1 MLKKIILIIFLSI
14 NLIEPLFAAT
24 KEEIINNL
32 IKTKNLTFDFKQT
45 IDKKTEEGNCIIE
58 YPKKIYC
65 LYNNFNKKIMVSN
78 GKSLVIKNQTNNQ
91 YYRYPLKRTPLEL
104 ILDKNYL
111 INQIKNVKGR
121 IVDNKYFNFT
131 LVNNDNKI
139 NIFFDNQTLNL
150 IGWQTEDIYQNLV
163 ITFMS
168 KIKVNQ
174 KIDKN
179 VFKLPQMNWAI
190 SFFRIS
196 DLKTVIP
203 LDK

>member
-1 MLKKIILIIFLSI
+1 MIKKIIFFFLFLIFFNPLNATIKEQIIS
-14 NLIEPLFAAT
+14 NLE
-24 KEEIINNL
+24 
-32 IKTKNLTFDFKQT
+32 KTNNLTFNFKQT
-45 IDKKTEEGNCIIE
+45 IDEKSEEGSCIIE

-65 LYNNFNKKIMVSN
+65 LYDNFNKKIMVSN

-91 YYRYPLKRTPLEL
+91 FYLYPLKKTPLEL

-111 INQIKNVKGR
+111 INQIKNLEGR
-121 IVDNKYFNFT
+121 IIDNKYFNFT
-131 LVNNDNKI
+131 ISNNDNKI

-163 ITFMS
+163 ITFIS

-179 VFKLPQMNWAI
+179 VFKLPQMN
-190 SFFRIS
+190 
-196 DLKTVIP
+196 
-203 LDK
+203 

>member
-1 MLKKIILIIFLSI
+1 MTKKIIVISLFFSFF
-14 NLIEPLFAAT
+14 NPLQAAL
-24 KEEIINNL
+24 KEEIILNL
-32 IKTKNLTFDFKQT
+32 KKTNNLTFDFKQT

-111 INQIKNVKGR
+111 INQIKNVEGR

-131 LVNNDNKI
+131 IVNNDNKI

-179 VFKLPQMNWAI
+179 VFKLPQMN
-190 SFFRIS
+190 
-196 DLKTVIP
+196 
-203 LDK
+203 

>member
-1 MLKKIILIIFLSI
+1 MTKKIIVIY
-14 NLIEPLFAAT
+14 LFFSFFNSLQAAL
-24 KEEIINNL
+24 KEEIILIL
-32 IKTKNLTFDFKQT
+32 IKTNNLTFDFKQT
-45 IDKKTEEGNCIIE
+45 IDKKPEEGKCIIE

-111 INQIKNVKGR
+111 INQIKNVEGR

-179 VFKLPQMNWAI
+179 VFELPQMN
-190 SFFRIS
+190 
-196 DLKTVIP
+196 
-203 LDK
+203 

>member
-1 MLKKIILIIFLSI
+1 MTKKIIVICLFFSFF
-14 NLIEPLFAAT
+14 NPLQAAL
-24 KEEIINNL
+24 KEEIILNL
-32 IKTKNLTFDFKQT
+32 KKTNNLTFDFKQT

-111 INQIKNVKGR
+111 INQIKNVEGR

-168 KIKVNQ
+168 KIKTNQ
-174 KIDKN
+174 KIDTN
-179 VFKLPQMNWAI
+179 
-190 SFFRIS
+190 
-196 DLKTVIP
+196 P

>member
-1 MLKKIILIIFLSI
+1 MTKKIIAICLFFSFF
-14 NLIEPLFAAT
+14 NPLQAAL
-24 KEEIINNL
+24 KEEIILNL
-32 IKTKNLTFDFKQT
+32 KKTNNLTFDFKQT
-45 IDKKTEEGNCIIE
+45 IDKKTEEGNCIIK

-65 LYNNFNKKIMVSN
+65 SYNNFNKKIMVSN

-111 INQIKNVKGR
+111 INQIKNVEGR

-131 LVNNDNKI
+131 IVKNGNKI
-139 NIFFDNQTLNL
+139 NIFFDNKTLNL

-163 ITFMS
+163 VTYIF

-179 VFKLPQMNWAI
+179 VFKLPQMN
-190 SFFRIS
+190 
-196 DLKTVIP
+196 
-203 LDK
+203 